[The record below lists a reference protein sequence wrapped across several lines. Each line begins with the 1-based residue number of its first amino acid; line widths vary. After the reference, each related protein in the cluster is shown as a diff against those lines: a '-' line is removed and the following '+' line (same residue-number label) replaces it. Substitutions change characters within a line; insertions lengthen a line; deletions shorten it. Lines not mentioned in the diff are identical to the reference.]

1 MSDQNILEI
10 QGLCKQYAGFA
21 LDNVTF
27 SVPAGSIMGLIGEN
41 GAGKTTIIKL
51 ILNLVRRFAGSI
63 RVFGQDNITDEKEIK
78 SQLGVVLDESS
89 FHETLCARDIAIIL
103 RSIYKG
109 QWDDRL
115 YRAYLDRFSLPD
127 TKVIKDYSRGM
138 KMKLSIAA
146 ALSHH
151 PRLLILDEATSGLD
165 PVVRSEIL
173 DVFFDFI
180 QDESHAVLMSSHITT
195 DLEKV
200 ADYIT
205 FISSGKILFS
215 DTKDSILEHYGV
227 AKCSENQSDRLD
239 SSYVVSKRKNSFGCE
254 ALTNDRRQ
262 LKARHP
268 ELTVDN
274 ATLDDIMLFY
284 SKGVK

>member
-1 MSDQNILEI
+1 MSGQNILEI
-10 QGLCKQYAGFA
+10 QGLCKQYSGFA
-21 LDNVTF
+21 LEDVTF
-27 SVPAGSIMGLIGEN
+27 SVPCGSIMGLIGEN
-41 GAGKTTIIKL
+41 GAGKTTVIKL
-51 ILNLVRRFAGSI
+51 IVNLIRKNAGSI
-63 RVFGQDNITDEKEIK
+63 TVFGKDNITAEKEIK

-89 FHETLCARDIAIIL
+89 FHETLTAKDIAVIL

-109 QWDDRL
+109 TWDDRL
-115 YRAYLDRFSLPD
+115 YSTYLDRFTLPD
-127 TKVIKDYSRGM
+127 TKIVKDYSRGM

-200 ADYIT
+200 ADYVT
-205 FISSGKILFS
+205 FISSGRILFS

-227 AKCSENQSDRLD
+227 IKCTQTQSERLD
-239 SSYVVSKRKNSFGCE
+239 SSLIVSQRKNSFGCE
-254 ALTNDRRQ
+254 ALTKDRRQ

-284 SKGVK
+284 SKGVR